1 MKNKKIRYAV
11 VGLGHI
17 AQVAVL
23 PAFKNAQK
31 NSELVALISHDET
44 KLKKL
49 SQKYKVPET
58 YSYDE
63 LESCLASG
71 SIDALYIAT
80 PNVCHRNIA
89 EMAAS
94 YGVHVLT
101 EKPMAINEEDC
112 LSMLKA
118 ARKNNIKLMVA
129 YRLHFD
135 QANLKAVEFGQSGRL
150 GELRIFNSTFTM
162 QVDDPENIRLSGEMG
177 GGPMFDIG
185 IYCLNAS
192 RYLFRDEPIEIF
204 AMAESND
211 DRRFREVDEMMTVT
225 LRYPNARLASFT
237 ISFGAAKTAS
247 FDLIG
252 TKGSIRLEN
261 AYEYADGQV
270 LHTVIHDKKAKHK
283 FAKHD
288 QFAPEL
294 EYFSNCILKN
304 KEPEPSAEEG
314 LLDIKII
321 EAINES
327 IKTGMPVQL
336 RSFRKMTRPTMK
348 QANRKP
354 AFPKPDTVHVRAPHS

>member
-1 MKNKKIRYAV
+1 MRNKKIRYAV

-49 SQKYKVPET
+49 SRKYKVPET
-58 YSYDE
+58 YTYDE
-63 LESCLASG
+63 LETCLASG
-71 SIDALYIAT
+71 NIDALYIAT

-101 EKPMAINEEDC
+101 EKPMAANEDDC

-135 QANLKAVEFGQSGRL
+135 QANLKAVELGQSGKL
-150 GELRIFNSTFTM
+150 GEVKIFNSTFTM
-162 QVDDPENIRLSGEMG
+162 QIDDPENIRLSSEMG
-177 GGPMFDIG
+177 GGPMYDIG

-204 AMAESND
+204 AMAESTDD
-211 DRRFREVDEMMTVT
+211 DRRFREVDEMISVT
-225 LRYPNARLASFT
+225 LRYPKSRLANFT
-237 ISFGAAKTAS
+237 ISFGAAKTAN

-252 TKGSIRLEN
+252 TKGTLRLEN
-261 AYEYADGQV
+261 AYEYADSQTM
-270 LHTVIHDKKAKHK
+270 HTVIHEKKGKQK
-283 FAKHD
+283 FAKHSRR
-288 QFAPEL
+288 FFGKL
-294 EYFSNCILKN
+294 
-304 KEPEPSAEEG
+304 
-314 LLDIKII
+314 
-321 EAINES
+321 
-327 IKTGMPVQL
+327 
-336 RSFRKMTRPTMK
+336 
-348 QANRKP
+348 
-354 AFPKPDTVHVRAPHS
+354 